1 LKVGFCENAEVR
13 MPNIPDY
20 QTIMLPVLRLAAQHE
35 VTVPGIVGELAA
47 EFQLAPEQL
56 AQRIPS
62 GGFPLFNNR
71 IHWAKTYMI
80 KAGLVEQV
88 RRGVFRATERGR
100 RLLATNP
107 AHIDNRTLAQF
118 AEFRSFVGRRVASSA
133 EAAEPVEALAEE
145 TRTPAER
152 IDAAI
157 RDIEAEIRDEL
168 LDRIFA
174 IEEQNRRVAFFEELV
189 VELLIAMGYG
199 KGLEGAGQRIG
210 GTGDG
215 GVDGVVHLDAL
226 GIDRVYVQAKCY
238 DRNASIQEGQVRDF
252 SGSLDTRKTTRGVFI
267 TTARFSEPARR
278 YVQSIQKQI
287 VLIDGEELARLM
299 LRYNVGVREDR
310 VVVIKRLDEDF
321 FGG

>member
-1 LKVGFCENAEVR
+1 
-13 MPNIPDY
+13 MPDIPDY
-20 QTIMLPVLRLAAQHE
+20 QTLMLPVLRLAAKGE

-47 EFQLAPEQL
+47 DFQLTPEQL

-88 RRGVFRATERGR
+88 RRGVFRATDRGR
-100 RLLATNP
+100 QLLASSPTR
-107 AHIDNRTLAQF
+107 IDNRTLAQF
-118 AEFRSFVGRRVASSA
+118 AEFRSFAGRRVANTHNA
-133 EAAEPVEALAEE
+133 GVPVETLAQERE
-145 TRTPAER
+145 TPAER

-157 RDIEAEIRDEL
+157 HDIEAEVRDEIL
-168 LDRIFA
+168 ARIFA
-174 IEEQNRRVAFFEELV
+174 IEDTTRRAAFFEELV
-189 VELLIAMGYG
+189 VELLMAMGYG
-199 KGLEGAGQRIG
+199 KGLQGAGRRIG

-215 GVDGVVHLDAL
+215 GVDGVIHLDAL

-238 DRNASIQEGQVRDF
+238 DRNASVQESQVRDF

-267 TTARFSEPARR
+267 TTARFSEPSRR

-287 VLIDGEELARLM
+287 VLIDAEELARLM
-299 LRYNVGVREDR
+299 LQYNIGVREDR
-310 VVVIKRLDEDF
+310 TVIIKRLDEDF
-321 FGG
+321 FGE